1 VVTEKVPLVVDSSV
15 TELLIVARSFGCG
28 RNAYGYMGICHAQ
41 GVCCWLLRRHNRTGG
56 ANSSKLL
63 PPTTALS
70 CIFGGLSN
78 TVTMMR
84 VGRGLLKGR
93 ILGMLWVGG
102 KGEGMQGVT
111 RGSVCLNPVHPA
123 SLRGVSGERTQF
135 SGSSGG
141 VAPGICPCCSENV
154 LGRGGSR
161 EHFAPETKLPRGEQ
175 THP

>member
-1 VVTEKVPLVVDSSV
+1 MVTEKVPLVDYSSV

-28 RNAYGYMGICHAQ
+28 SNAWVYQAQ
-41 GVCCWLLRRHNRTGG
+41 GVCCWLLRGHNCTGG

-84 VGRGLLKGR
+84 VGRGLLKGT

-102 KGEGMQGVT
+102 KGEGVQGVT
-111 RGSVCLNPVHPA
+111 RGSVFLNPVHPV
-123 SLRGVSGERTQF
+123 SLRGG
-135 SGSSGG
+135 
-141 VAPGICPCCSENV
+141 
-154 LGRGGSR
+154 
-161 EHFAPETKLPRGEQ
+161 
-175 THP
+175 